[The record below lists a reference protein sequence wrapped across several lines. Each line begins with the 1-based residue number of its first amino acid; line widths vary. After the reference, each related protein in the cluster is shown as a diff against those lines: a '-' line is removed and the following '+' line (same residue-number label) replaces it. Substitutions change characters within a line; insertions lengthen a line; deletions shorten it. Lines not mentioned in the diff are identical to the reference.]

1 MRRKGR
7 ITMTFGENLKS
18 AREAKGMTQQA
29 LAQQLYVTRQTVS
42 RWENGTRYPD
52 LYMTKRLAELLETSV
67 DALLGEDTMNQYAEQ
82 QPVLESHREDRVQIC
97 FFGAILSM
105 CLQSLL
111 TTLLTLTND
120 GFFVKEKLLNVPV
133 WENLLL
139 ISLSVVGVVQSA
151 RQNMTPRWVGL
162 IGAGYFFMDA
172 IGRAFDTFR
181 YIPAIGM
188 SRTTVQT
195 VAFAVVDLI
204 FAALILCC
212 FSLQKQRL
220 FPAVYGFGAVMLI
233 GGTLSCGQW
242 LAYFYQNFAILGTER
257 MQLPV
262 FSTLKRFLMIAG
274 VCVMVLYQAAVLH
287 QKRKRT
293 VAA

>member
-1 MRRKGR
+1 
-7 ITMTFGENLKS
+7 MTFGENLKS

-52 LYMTKRLAELLETSV
+52 LYMTKRLAELFETSV
-67 DALLGEDTMNQYAEQ
+67 DALLGGDTMNQYAEQ
-82 QPVLESHREDRVQIC
+82 QPVLESHREDRVQLC
-97 FFGAILSM
+97 LFGAILSM
-105 CLQSLL
+105 CLPSLL
-111 TTLLTLTND
+111 TTLLTMTND

-139 ISLSVVGVVQSA
+139 IALSVAGVVQSA

-172 IGRAFDTFR
+172 AGRMLDTFR

-195 VAFAVVDLI
+195 VAFAVLDLI

-212 FSLQKQRL
+212 FNLQKQRL
-220 FPAVYGFGAVMLI
+220 FPAVSGLGTVMLI
-233 GGTLSCGQW
+233 SGVVSCGQW
-242 LAYFYQNFAILGTER
+242 LSYFYQNYALLGAER
-257 MQLPV
+257 IQLPV
-262 FSTLKRFLMIAG
+262 VSTLKRFLLIAG
-274 VCVMVLYQAAVLH
+274 VCGMVLYQAVALH
-287 QKRKRT
+287 KKRKRT

>member
-1 MRRKGR
+1 
-7 ITMTFGENLKS
+7 MTFGENLKS

-67 DALLGEDTMNQYAEQ
+67 DALLGGDTMNQYAEQ
-82 QPVLESHREDRVQIC
+82 QPVLESHREDRVQLC

-105 CLQSLL
+105 CLSSLL

-120 GFFVKEKLLNVPV
+120 GFFVKEKLLNVPF

-139 ISLSVVGVVQSA
+139 ISLSIVGVVQSA

-162 IGAGYFFMDA
+162 IGTGYFFMDA
-172 IGRAFDTFR
+172 AGRMLDTFR

-195 VAFAVVDLI
+195 VAFAVLDLI

-212 FSLQKQRL
+212 FNLQKQRL
-220 FPAVYGFGAVMLI
+220 FPAVSGLGTVMLI
-233 GGTLSCGQW
+233 SGVVSCGQW
-242 LAYFYQNFAILGTER
+242 LSYFYQNYALLGAER
-257 MQLPV
+257 IQLPV
-262 FSTLKRFLMIAG
+262 VSTLKRFLLIAG
-274 VCVMVLYQAAVLH
+274 VCGMVLYQAAVLH

>member
-67 DALLGEDTMNQYAEQ
+67 DALLGGDTMNQYAEQ
-82 QPVLESHREDRVQIC
+82 QPVLESHREDRVQLC

-105 CLQSLL
+105 CLSSLL

-120 GFFVKEKLLNVPV
+120 GFFVKEKLLNVPF

-139 ISLSVVGVVQSA
+139 ISLSIVGVVQSA

-162 IGAGYFFMDA
+162 IGTGYFFMDA
-172 IGRAFDTFR
+172 AGRMLDTFR

-195 VAFAVVDLI
+195 VAFAVLDLI

-212 FSLQKQRL
+212 FNLQKQRL
-220 FPAVYGFGAVMLI
+220 FPAVSGLGTVMLI
-233 GGTLSCGQW
+233 SGVVSCGQW
-242 LAYFYQNFAILGTER
+242 LSYFYQNYALLGAER
-257 MQLPV
+257 IQLPV
-262 FSTLKRFLMIAG
+262 VSTLKRFLLIAG
-274 VCVMVLYQAAVLH
+274 VCGMVLYQAAVLH